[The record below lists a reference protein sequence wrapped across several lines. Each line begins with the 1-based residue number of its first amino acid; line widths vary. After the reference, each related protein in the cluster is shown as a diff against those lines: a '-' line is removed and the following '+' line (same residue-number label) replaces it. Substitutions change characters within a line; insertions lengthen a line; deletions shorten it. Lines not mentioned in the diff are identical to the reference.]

1 MKIAKLATISAVVS
15 IGLLFAGQ
23 AVYAHDF
30 YVSSTPSEDEVLT
43 SLPDQFIVTM
53 NENLLN
59 LDGKSRGFVM
69 EIEGPDGL
77 YYGDGCVTVSGPSVS
92 TRAAAGPAGEY
103 ELEWQVISA
112 DGHSVSGDVDFT
124 WAPNDPNWQP
134 LPGSATPPVCN
145 EVPGSVITTAPSPTQ
160 PESTGSSTLWLGVAI
175 VSTAIA
181 LAAIALLLIRRKK
194 PEQSDS

>member
-1 MKIAKLATISAVVS
+1 MKIAKLATLSAVVS

-23 AVYAHDF
+23 PVYAHDF
-30 YVSSTPSEDEVLT
+30 YVSSTPSENEVLS

-53 NENLLN
+53 NENLLD
-59 LDGKSRGFVM
+59 LGGESRGFVM

-77 YYGDGCVTVSGPSVS
+77 YYGDGCVTVTGPSVF

-145 EVPGSVITTAPSPTQ
+145 ETPGNVITTAPPIAPQ
-160 PESTGSSTLWLGVAI
+160 STDSSTLWLGVAI

-194 PEQSDS
+194 PEQPSL